1 VKKKCVFLPIVV
13 KAIAQKKDGISLTPV
28 SRLDQVI
35 IMNTLPRGT
44 RMVATLD
51 DTKRNAIA
59 IKLASIKA
67 LQQLLI
73 ENEQLLLKQGL
84 DAEIGDRI
92 RNFLNDDEKNLGIL
106 ETVIGQYG
114 IQAEPK
120 KTVTEF
126 IEKAR
131 ELFKGSELSLYE
143 KVSQHELLKHQV
155 VMSGLIVHK
164 AAQKVGADVLLAIG
178 PLNTINFEN
187 RAHQEQLKGIL
198 EILGVR
204 ELTGQDADQGIW
216 ARVQDAMAAVSGV
229 VGSAVT
235 QNSDKK
241 DLNIQDVI
249 RLDHNKVN
257 TLFTELLQSNNPQK
271 IQEYFGQI
279 YKDLT
284 AHSEAEEE
292 VVYPR
297 VRPFYGQDNTQELF
311 DEQAEMK
318 RVLEQIKAINPSSSE
333 FKDQVRQLMEAVG
346 DHIRQ
351 EESTM
356 FAAIR
361 NNLSTEQT
369 EQLAT
374 EFKAAKTR
382 IQEKL
387 GVVSESNV

>member
-1 VKKKCVFLPIVV
+1 
-13 KAIAQKKDGISLTPV
+13 
-28 SRLDQVI
+28 
-35 IMNTLPRGT
+35 
-44 RMVATLD
+44 MVASLD

-59 IKLASIKA
+59 VKLASIKA
-67 LQQLLI
+67 LQELVI
-73 ENEQLLLKQGL
+73 ENEQLLLREGL
-84 DAEIGDRI
+84 DAEIADRI
-92 RNFLNDDEKNLGIL
+92 RNFIKDDEKNLGVL
-106 ETVIGQYG
+106 ETVITQYG

-120 KTVTEF
+120 KNVTQF
-126 IEKAR
+126 IEKAK

-143 KVSQHELLKHQV
+143 KVSQHELLKHQL

-164 AAQKVGADVLLAIG
+164 AAQKVGADIMVAIA

-216 ARVQDAMAAVSGV
+216 ARVQDALAAVSGV

-235 QNSDKK
+235 QTSDKK
-241 DLNIQDVI
+241 DLNIQDAL

-284 AHSEAEEE
+284 AHAEAEEE

-297 VRPFYGQDNTQELF
+297 VRSFYGQDNTQELY
-311 DEQAEMK
+311 DEQAHAK
-318 RVLEQIKAINPSSSE
+318 QALEEIKALSPSSPV
-333 FKDQVRQLMEAVG
+333 FKDKVKQLMDAIG

-351 EESTM
+351 EETTM

-361 NNLSTEQT
+361 NNLSTEQS
-369 EQLAT
+369 EQLAS
-374 EFKAAKTR
+374 EFKAAKVR
-382 IQEKL
+382 IQQRL
-387 GVVSESNV
+387 GVVTESNI

>member
-1 VKKKCVFLPIVV
+1 
-13 KAIAQKKDGISLTPV
+13 
-28 SRLDQVI
+28 
-35 IMNTLPRGT
+35 
-44 RMVATLD
+44 MVATLD

-59 IKLASIKA
+59 LKLASLKA
-67 LQQLLI
+67 LQQLVI
-73 ENEQLLLKQGL
+73 ENERSLLTQGL
-84 DAEIGDRI
+84 DAEIADRI
-92 RNFLNDDEKNLGIL
+92 RNFLNDDEKNLGVL

-126 IEKAR
+126 IAKAR

-143 KVSQHELLKHQV
+143 KVSQHELLKHQL

-164 AAQKVGADVLLAIG
+164 AAQKAGADVLLAIA

-235 QNSDKK
+235 QASDKK
-241 DLNIQDVI
+241 DMNIQDVL

-279 YKDLT
+279 YKDLS
-284 AHSEAEEE
+284 AHAEAEEE
-292 VVYPR
+292 TVYPR

-311 DEQAEMK
+311 DEQAHAK
-318 RVLEQIKAINPSSSE
+318 QALEEIKALSPSSPQ
-333 FKDQVRQLMEAVG
+333 FKDKVKQLMDAIG

-351 EESTM
+351 EETTM

-361 NNLSTEQT
+361 NNLSTEQS

-382 IQEKL
+382 IQQKL
-387 GVVSESNV
+387 GVVTESNV

>member
-1 VKKKCVFLPIVV
+1 
-13 KAIAQKKDGISLTPV
+13 
-28 SRLDQVI
+28 
-35 IMNTLPRGT
+35 
-44 RMVATLD
+44 MVTTLD

-59 IKLASIKA
+59 VKLASIKA
-67 LQQLLI
+67 LQKLVI
-73 ENEQLLLKQGL
+73 ENEKLLLKEGL
-84 DAEIGDRI
+84 DAEIADRI
-92 RNFLNDDEKNLGIL
+92 RNFINDDEKNLGIL

-120 KTVTEF
+120 KTVTQF
-126 IEKAR
+126 IEKAGK
-131 ELFKGSELSLYE
+131 LFKGSELSLYE
-143 KVSQHELLKHQV
+143 KVSQHELLKHQL

-164 AAQKVGADVLLAIG
+164 AAQKVGADILLAIA

-187 RAHQEQLKGIL
+187 RAHQEQLKGVL

-204 ELTGQDADQGIW
+204 ELTGEDADQGIW
-216 ARVQDAMAAVSGV
+216 ARVQDAVAAVSGV

-235 QNSDKK
+235 QTSDKK

-249 RLDHNKVN
+249 RLDHGKVN
-257 TLFTELLQSNNPQK
+257 TLFTELLQSNDPQK
-271 IQEYFGQI
+271 IREYFGQI

-284 AHSEAEEE
+284 AHAEAEEE

-297 VRPFYGQDNTQELF
+297 VRPFYGQENTQELF
-311 DEQAEMK
+311 DEQAHVK
-318 RVLEQIKAINPSSSE
+318 QALEEIKALSPSSPQ
-333 FKDQVRQLMEAVG
+333 FKDKAKELLAQLG

-351 EESTM
+351 EETTM

-361 NNLSTEQT
+361 NNLTTEQS

-382 IQEKL
+382 IQQKV
-387 GVVSESNV
+387 GVVTEAKV

>member
-1 VKKKCVFLPIVV
+1 M
-13 KAIAQKKDGISLTPV
+13 V
-28 SRLDQVI
+28 S
-35 IMNTLPRGT
+35 
-44 RMVATLD
+44 TLD

-59 IKLASIKA
+59 VKLASLKA
-67 LQQLLI
+67 VQQLII
-73 ENEQLLLKQGL
+73 ENEQLLLQQGL
-84 DAEIGDRI
+84 DNEIAERI
-92 RNFLNDDEKNLGIL
+92 RDFLKDDEKNLGVL

-120 KTVTEF
+120 QSVQQMIETV
-126 IEKAR
+126 KK
-131 ELFKGSELSLYE
+131 LFQGSELSLYE
-143 KVSQHELLKHQV
+143 KVFQHELLKHQQT
-155 VMSGLIVHK
+155 MSGLLVHK
-164 AAQKVGADVLLAIG
+164 AAQKVGADVMLAIG
-178 PLNTINFEN
+178 PLNTVNFEN
-187 RAHQEQLKGIL
+187 RAHQEQLKGVL

-216 ARVQDAMAAVSGV
+216 ARVQDAVAAFSGV

-235 QNSDKK
+235 QTSDKK
-241 DLNIQDVI
+241 DMNIQDAI

-284 AHSEAEEE
+284 AHAEAEEE
-292 VVYPR
+292 VVYPK
-297 VRPFYGQDNTQELF
+297 VRPFYGENDTQELY

-318 RVLEQIKAINPSSSE
+318 RMLDQIKAIDPSSQQ
-333 FKDQVRQLMEAVG
+333 FKDQIKQLMDSVG

-361 NNLSTEQT
+361 NNLSSEQS
-369 EQLAT
+369 EQLTT

-387 GVVSESNV
+387 GVVSESKS

>member
-1 VKKKCVFLPIVV
+1 
-13 KAIAQKKDGISLTPV
+13 
-28 SRLDQVI
+28 
-35 IMNTLPRGT
+35 
-44 RMVATLD
+44 MVATLD

-59 IKLASIKA
+59 IRLADLKA
-67 LQQLLI
+67 LQQLVI
-73 ENEQLLLKQGL
+73 EKEQLFLKEGL
-84 DAEIGDRI
+84 DSEIADRI

-114 IQAEPK
+114 IQAEPRK
-120 KTVTEF
+120 IVREF
-126 IEKAR
+126 IEKSK
-131 ELFKGSELSLYE
+131 ELFKSSELSLYD
-143 KVSQHELLKHQV
+143 KVSQHELLKHQLV
-155 VMSGLIVHK
+155 TTGLIVHK
-164 AAQKVGADVLLAIG
+164 AAQKVGADVLLAIA

-216 ARVQDAMAAVSGV
+216 ARVQDALAAVSGV

-235 QNSDKK
+235 QASDKK
-241 DLNIQDVI
+241 DMNIQDAI
-249 RLDHNKVN
+249 RLDHNKLN
-257 TLFTELLQSNNPQK
+257 TLFAELIQSDNPEK

-279 YKDLT
+279 YKDLSVH
-284 AHSEAEEE
+284 AEAEEE
-292 VVYPR
+292 VVYPK
-297 VRPFYGQDNTQELF
+297 VRPFYGQNNTQELF
-311 DEQAEMK
+311 NEQAHAK
-318 RVLEQIKAINPSSSE
+318 QALEEIKALSPSSPL
-333 FKDQVRQLMEAVG
+333 FKEKVKQLREAIS

-361 NNLSTEQT
+361 NNLSTEQS

-382 IQEKL
+382 IQQKL
-387 GVVSESNV
+387 GVVTESKV

>member
-1 VKKKCVFLPIVV
+1 
-13 KAIAQKKDGISLTPV
+13 
-28 SRLDQVI
+28 
-35 IMNTLPRGT
+35 
-44 RMVATLD
+44 MVATLD

-59 IKLASIKA
+59 IRLADLKA
-67 LQQLLI
+67 LQQLVI
-73 ENEQLLLKQGL
+73 EKEQLFLKEGL
-84 DAEIGDRI
+84 DSEIADRI
-92 RNFLNDDEKNLGIL
+92 RNFLNDDEKNIGIL

-114 IQAEPK
+114 IQAEPRK
-120 KTVTEF
+120 IVREF
-126 IEKAR
+126 IEKSK
-131 ELFKGSELSLYE
+131 ELFKSSELSLYD
-143 KVSQHELLKHQV
+143 KVSQHELLKHQLV
-155 VMSGLIVHK
+155 TTGLIVHK
-164 AAQKVGADVLLAIG
+164 AAQKIGADVLLAIA

-216 ARVQDAMAAVSGV
+216 ARVQDALAAVSGV

-235 QNSDKK
+235 QASDKK
-241 DLNIQDVI
+241 DMNIQDAI
-249 RLDHNKVN
+249 RLDHGKVN
-257 TLFTELLQSNNPQK
+257 TLFTELLQSDNPQK
-271 IQEYFGQI
+271 IQEYFGQL

-284 AHSEAEEE
+284 AHAEAEEE

-311 DEQAEMK
+311 DEQAHAK
-318 RVLEQIKAINPSSSE
+318 QALEEIKALSPSSPL
-333 FKDQVRQLMEAVG
+333 FKEKVKELMKAIG

-361 NNLSTEQT
+361 NNLSTEQS

-374 EFKAAKTR
+374 EFKAAKTK

-387 GVVSESNV
+387 GVVSESKA

>member
-1 VKKKCVFLPIVV
+1 
-13 KAIAQKKDGISLTPV
+13 
-28 SRLDQVI
+28 
-35 IMNTLPRGT
+35 
-44 RMVATLD
+44 MVATLD

-59 IKLASIKA
+59 IKLADLKA
-67 LQQLLI
+67 LQQLVI
-73 ENEQLLLKQGL
+73 EKEQLFLKEGL
-84 DAEIGDRI
+84 DSEIADRI

-114 IQAEPK
+114 IQAEPRK
-120 KTVTEF
+120 IVREF
-126 IEKAR
+126 IEKSK
-131 ELFKGSELSLYE
+131 ELFKSSELSLYD
-143 KVSQHELLKHQV
+143 KVSQHELLKHQLV
-155 VMSGLIVHK
+155 TTGLIVHK
-164 AAQKVGADVLLAIG
+164 AAQKVGADVLLAIA

-216 ARVQDAMAAVSGV
+216 ARVQDALAAVSGV

-235 QNSDKK
+235 QASDKK
-241 DLNIQDVI
+241 DMNIQDAI

-257 TLFTELLQSNNPQK
+257 TLFAELIQSDNPEK

-279 YKDLT
+279 YKDLSVH
-284 AHSEAEEE
+284 AEAEEE
-292 VVYPR
+292 VVYPK
-297 VRPFYGQDNTQELF
+297 VRPFYGQSNTQELF
-311 DEQAEMK
+311 DEQAHAK
-318 RVLEQIKAINPSSSE
+318 QALEEIKALSPSSPL
-333 FKDQVRQLMEAVG
+333 FKEKVKQLREAIA

-361 NNLSTEQT
+361 NNLSTEQS

-382 IQEKL
+382 IQQKL
-387 GVVSESNV
+387 GVVTESKL

>member
-1 VKKKCVFLPIVV
+1 
-13 KAIAQKKDGISLTPV
+13 
-28 SRLDQVI
+28 
-35 IMNTLPRGT
+35 
-44 RMVATLD
+44 MVATLD

-59 IKLASIKA
+59 VKLATLKA
-67 LQQLLI
+67 LQQLAI
-73 ENEQLLLKQGL
+73 EKEQSLLTQGV
-84 DAEIGDRI
+84 DGEIADRI
-92 RNFLNDDEKNLGIL
+92 RNFINDDQKNLGVL

-120 KTVTEF
+120 KNITQF

-131 ELFKGSELSLYE
+131 EMFKSSELSLYE
-143 KVSQHELLKHQV
+143 KVSQHELLKHQL

-164 AAQKVGADVLLAIG
+164 AAQKVGADVLLAIA

-216 ARVQDAMAAVSGV
+216 ARVQDALAAVSGV

-257 TLFTELLQSNNPQK
+257 TLFTEILQSNDPQK

-284 AHSEAEEE
+284 AHAEAEEE
-292 VVYPR
+292 VVYPK

-318 RVLEQIKAINPSSSE
+318 RVLDQIKAISPSSSE
-333 FKDQVRQLMEAVG
+333 FKDQVKQLMEAVG

-387 GVVSESNV
+387 GVVSESNA

>member
-1 VKKKCVFLPIVV
+1 
-13 KAIAQKKDGISLTPV
+13 
-28 SRLDQVI
+28 
-35 IMNTLPRGT
+35 
-44 RMVATLD
+44 MVASLD

-59 IKLASIKA
+59 VKLASIKA
-67 LQQLLI
+67 LQELVI
-73 ENEQLLLKQGL
+73 ENEQLLLRAGL
-84 DAEIGDRI
+84 DAEIADRI
-92 RNFLNDDEKNLGIL
+92 RNFIKDDEKNLGVL
-106 ETVIGQYG
+106 ETVITQYG

-120 KTVTEF
+120 KFVREF

-143 KVSQHELLKHQV
+143 KVSQHELLKHQLV
-155 VMSGLIVHK
+155 TSGLIVHK
-164 AAQKVGADVLLAIG
+164 AAQKVGADVMMAIA

-216 ARVQDAMAAVSGV
+216 ARVQDALAAVSGV

-235 QNSDKK
+235 QTSDKK

-249 RLDHNKVN
+249 RMDHNKVN

-284 AHSEAEEE
+284 AHAEAEEE

-297 VRPFYGQDNTQELF
+297 VRSFYGQDNTQELY
-311 DEQAEMK
+311 DEQADMK
-318 RVLEQIKAINPSSSE
+318 RRLEQIKSISPSAPE
-333 FKDQVRQLMEAVG
+333 FKDRVKELMDIVS
-346 DHIRQ
+346 DHVRQ

-356 FAAIR
+356 FAGIR
-361 NNLSTEQT
+361 NNLSNEQS

-374 EFKAAKTR
+374 EFKAAKVR
-382 IQEKL
+382 IQQKL
-387 GVVSESNV
+387 GVVTESKI